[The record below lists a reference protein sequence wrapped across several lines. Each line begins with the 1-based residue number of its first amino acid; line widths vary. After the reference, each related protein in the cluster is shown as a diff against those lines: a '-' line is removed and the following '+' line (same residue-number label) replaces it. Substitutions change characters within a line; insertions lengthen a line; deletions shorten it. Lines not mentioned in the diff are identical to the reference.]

1 MSPAPTKERLLR
13 KHPIARAT
21 ANGGGHSGTRTGGQL
36 RESGGRCS
44 RARNPRYGEIGL
56 LYGPPERELA
66 CLLSRSRSV
75 VIEGHAC
82 PARQRAGMRRV
93 RLMSSKPKA
102 KDPYNDDHRHR
113 IKCAQAFLSYG
124 ILPSSPM
131 SRATQTCR
139 GLLMWLRG
147 VVCYYASHR
156 LSDRL
161 T

>member
-1 MSPAPTKERLLR
+1 MRGARGKAKDSVRQRRGRSVSGSSRLVAGSGEERRQSVSRQETQAVAVDHQTRRCRLHLPKSGCFVNTQLR
-13 KHPIARAT
+13 GQQRMV
-21 ANGGGHSGTRTGGQL
+21 GGHSGTRTGGQL

-102 KDPYNDDHRHR
+102 KDP
-113 IKCAQAFLSYG
+113 
-124 ILPSSPM
+124 
-131 SRATQTCR
+131 
-139 GLLMWLRG
+139 
-147 VVCYYASHR
+147 
-156 LSDRL
+156 
-161 T
+161 